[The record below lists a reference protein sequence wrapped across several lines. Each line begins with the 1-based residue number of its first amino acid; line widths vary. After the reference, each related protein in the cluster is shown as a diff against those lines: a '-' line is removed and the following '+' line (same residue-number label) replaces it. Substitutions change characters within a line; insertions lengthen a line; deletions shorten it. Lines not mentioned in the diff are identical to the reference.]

1 MAMNVGIVTSCPFTG
16 TNNVLPN
23 DVVHPSV
30 RRRRL
35 SDNPNTKKKLDAI
48 IDNRR
53 ALLGETE
60 CLDETTYD
68 GIVED
73 IQAASDALLPD
84 NVARGQ

>member
-1 MAMNVGIVTSCPFTG
+1 MPIYW

-30 RRRRL
+30 RRRL

-73 IQAASDALLPD
+73 IQAASDALLHD